1 MKSMFDWLEGP
12 LASGL
17 SLRGFV
23 QMYARQTETAEEESW
38 SDLMK
43 LGYDRALRLQT
54 GAESGFL
61 DDFAKSSDD
70 FISFPSSKDTDVIL
84 REATGHGFACRTLL
98 SDGSEMFYVFKEPC
112 HPPSSPSGDQEK
124 ASNPVFSALELD
136 QESCKQLH
144 EAFKDSIPE
153 GWTIYAHHMT
163 ICLGSL
169 EDARSNGNPISE
181 DLRTQIRGLK
191 VRERRALRVVSI
203 GRSNGVLA
211 AGVVGCPSVNRVPHI
226 TLACAR
232 GHKPVE
238 SNSILK
244 WQGLTELMALSG
256 SVREFEQRDGR
267 CSKLVSEELVE
278 RLKAL
283 EAEVLAARA
292 ISFSALLA
300 SDDSALWRGVEEREE
315 ELRAL
320 KQDDWQVAKVKVK
333 GKGCDLKWAPKNFK
347 GSKDSKG
354 FKDAFKDAF

>member
-12 LASGL
+12 KGSGL

-23 QMYARQTETAEEESW
+23 EMYARQTETAEDESW

-43 LGYDRALRLQT
+43 LGYDQSLKLQKLQS
-54 GAESGFL
+54 AESGVL

-70 FISFPSSKDTDVIL
+70 FISFPASGDTAAIF
-84 REATGHGFACRTLL
+84 REATSHGFACRTLL
-98 SDGSEMFYVFKEPC
+98 SEGSEMFYVFKEPC
-112 HPPSSPSGDQEK
+112 HPPSSPSGEQER
-124 ASNPVFSALELD
+124 ASNPVFSALELGR
-136 QESCKQLH
+136 ESCKQVH
-144 EAFKDSIPE
+144 EAFKGSIPD

-169 EDARSNGNPISE
+169 ADARSNGNPISE
-181 DLRTQIRGLK
+181 DLRTMIRGLK
-191 VRERRALRVVSI
+191 VKEKRALRVVSV

-226 TLACAR
+226 TLACAP

-238 SNSILK
+238 SNQILK
-244 WQGLTELMALSG
+244 WQGLGHGLDFQVTGE
-256 SVREFEQRDGR
+256 VREFEQGDAT
-267 CSKLVSEELVE
+267 CSKLVYQDLIE

-300 SDDSALWRGVEEREE
+300 SDESTVRRAVEEREE

-320 KQDDWQVAKVKVK
+320 KLDDWQVAKVKPK
-333 GKGCDLKWAPKNFK
+333 GKGCDF
-347 GSKDSKG
+347 
-354 FKDAFKDAF
+354 